1 MAQQFRLVKYY
12 NLPRDIHIYIY
23 MFVTFCCHHR
33 KAIHIHVNQHVAA
46 LYLMISISQNGRFF
60 HLSKSVLHSTRDD
73 KPYNNTAPMTME
85 PPPWLGK
92 PPVPTVAL
100 QIEDHRS
107 WIPGAQQR
115 PGRPASDGVK
125 NHAFKHTKNYGKS
138 PSIMNFP
145 MKNAND

>member
-1 MAQQFRLVKYY
+1 
-12 NLPRDIHIYIY
+12 

-85 PPPWLGK
+85 PPPMTGK
-92 PPVPTVAL
+92 APSS
-100 QIEDHRS
+100 HRCS
-107 WIPGAQQR
+107 PDRRSSELDSRR
-115 PGRPASDGVK
+115 PAASGRPASDGVK
-125 NHAFKHTKNYGKS
+125 NHGFNGVTRPGKHTKKLWKITIYNEFSHEK
-138 PSIMNFP
+138 
-145 MKNAND
+145 